1 MKKVFRLFFIVAIAI
16 VITSISDVYAIEK
29 VSCGNVTGIPKKIP
43 ELTSFAITIVQIAVP
58 VILVLI
64 GSFDFFKAVTAQ
76 KEDEMKKAQSLFVKR
91 LIIAGL
97 IFFIVVIVKLIV
109 SAVADA
115 SSANIVDCIDC
126 FISGSC

>member
-1 MKKVFRLFFIVAIAI
+1 MKKLFKLFFITAII
-16 VITSISDVYAIEK
+16 NINNVYAVEK
-29 VSCGNVTGIPKKIP
+29 VACGNITGIPKKIP
-43 ELTSFAITIVQIAVP
+43 ELTSFAITVVQIAVP

-76 KEDEMKKAQSLFVKR
+76 KEDEIKKAQSLFVKR

-97 IFFIVVIVKLIV
+97 IFFVVVIVKLIV
-109 SAVADA
+109 SVVADA

>member
-1 MKKVFRLFFIVAIAI
+1 MSLVKKVFKLFFIFAMM
-16 VITSISDVYAIEK
+16 SINNVYAIEK
-29 VSCGNVTGIPKKIP
+29 VACGNVTGIPKKIP

-76 KEDEMKKAQSLFVKR
+76 KEDEIKKAQSLFVKR

-115 SSANIVDCIDC
+115 SSANIINCIDC